1 MSPIYSQVA
10 AGVAVIFKTRGNDV
24 QESDEFRRDANLNDS
39 ISILESA
46 LTDASFR
53 KLLAIPN
60 RRVHKFVAD
69 AIQLCKPMKVFICN
83 DSTMDTEYIRRT
95 AIARGE
101 ETPLANPH
109 HTVHF
114 DGYFDQARD
123 KERTVYL
130 VPKGESLGKQLTQ
143 HDRQEGLET
152 VRKRLEGSMEN
163 KKMVVRFFS
172 LGPLDSPFSIPAV
185 QITDSFYVA
194 HSEDLLYRPG
204 YDYFRRMS
212 EDKEIFWM
220 LHSSGKLIHSVSTDW
235 KKRGVMIDYK
245 ENTVYSVNTQYAGNT
260 IGLKKLALRLAI
272 RKADREGWL
281 AEHMFLMAV
290 HGPHERKTYFTGA
303 YPSGC
308 GKTSTSMVRGN
319 TIVGDDLAYLRVLD
333 GKVRAVNV
341 ERGIFGIIRS
351 VTAKDDPVIWDV
363 LHSNQPAI
371 FSNVLITEDT
381 EPRWLDDGREDP
393 EQGANHS
400 GGWFKGKVDRY
411 GEEIPYAHKNARYT
425 VGLEGLTNLDGCLDD
440 PRGVEVGGIIYGGRD
455 SDTWVPVQQ
464 ALDWTQGIITMGASL
479 ESETTA
485 ATLGP
490 SGVRK
495 FNPFS
500 NLDFLSIPLEDYI
513 RNNLDFVN
521 DSEHKPCIF
530 AVNYFLRNED
540 GDFIT
545 DKSDKQVWLKW
556 MELRVHGEVEAI
568 TAPTGFLPLFD
579 DLKGLFDTYLD
590 KDYTKKEYDAQF
602 TIRIPEYLS
611 KLDRIEKIYKE
622 SVEDPPVELY
632 RELSAQRERL
642 IAVPTEL
649 GDYILPDAFL

>member
-1 MSPIYSQVA
+1 LAI
-10 AGVAVIFKTRGNDV
+10 
-24 QESDEFRRDANLNDS
+24 QETNEFQREAILNDT

-46 LTDASFR
+46 LTDANFR

-60 RRVHKFVAD
+60 RRVHKFVAE

-83 DSTMDTEYIRRT
+83 DSIMDTEYIRRT

-101 ETPLANPH
+101 ETPLANPQ

-130 VPKGESLGKQLTQ
+130 IPKGESLGEQLAQ
-143 HDRQEGLET
+143 HDRDDGLEIAN
-152 VRKRLEGSMEN
+152 KRLEGSMEN

-172 LGPLDSPFSIPAV
+172 LGPLDSQFSIPVV

-194 HSEDLLYRPG
+194 HSEDILYRPG
-204 YDYFRRMS
+204 YDYFRRMP

-220 LHSSGKLIHSVSTDW
+220 LHSSGKLVHSVSTDW

-290 HGPHERKTYFTGA
+290 HGPQERKTYFTGA

-319 TIVGDDLAYLRVLD
+319 TIVGDDLSYLRVLD
-333 GKVRAVNV
+333 GKVKAVNV

-371 FSNVLITEDT
+371 FSNILITEDA
-381 EPRWLDDGREDP
+381 EPRWLDDGRDVP
-393 EQGANHS
+393 DLGINHS
-400 GGWFKGKVDRY
+400 GEWFTGKVDRH

-425 VGLEGLTNLDGCLDD
+425 IGLEGLRNLDGCLDD

-464 ALDWTQGIITMGASL
+464 SRSWEHGVVTMGASL

-495 FNPFS
+495 FQPFS
-500 NLDFLSIPLEDYI
+500 NLDFLSIPLGKYI
-513 RNNLDFVN
+513 QNHLDFGRLS
-521 DSEHKPCIF
+521 SEVPLIF
-530 AVNYFLRNED
+530 AVNYFQKDAD
-540 GDFIT
+540 GNFIT
-545 DKSDKQVWLKW
+545 DKTDKQVWLKW
-556 MELRVHGEVEAI
+556 MELRVHGDVDAI
-568 TAPTGFLPLFD
+568 KTPTGFIPYYD
-579 DLKGLFDTYLD
+579 DLKKLFQQHLD
-590 KDYTKKEYDAQF
+590 KDYSKEDYDVQF
-602 TIRIPEYLS
+602 TIRIPELLE
-611 KLDRIEKIYKE
+611 KIKRIEGIYRDTVPDAPAVLYE
-622 SVEDPPVELY
+622 ELVRQHDRLEHA
-632 RELSAQRERL
+632 RELH
-642 IAVPTEL
+642 
-649 GDYILPDAFL
+649 GDCIIPEKFL

>member
-1 MSPIYSQVA
+1 M
-10 AGVAVIFKTRGNDV
+10 KHT
-24 QESDEFRRDANLNDS
+24 

-46 LTDASFR
+46 LTDANFR

-60 RRVHKFVAD
+60 RSVHRFVAE
-69 AIQLCKPMKVFICN
+69 AIELCKPMKVFVCN

-101 ETPLANPH
+101 ETPLANPY

-123 KERTVYL
+123 KESTVYL
-130 VPKGESLGKQLTQ
+130 VPKGESLGEQLTQ
-143 HDRQEGLET
+143 HDREDGLKL
-152 VRKRLEGSMEN
+152 VKKRLNGSMEN

-172 LGPLDSPFSIPAV
+172 LGPLDSPFSIPVV

-204 YDYFRRMS
+204 YEYFRRMP

-290 HGPHERKTYFTGA
+290 RGPHDRNTFFTGA

-319 TIVGDDLAYLRVLD
+319 TIVGDDLTYLRVLD
-333 GKVRAVNV
+333 GKVRGVNV

-371 FSNVLITEDT
+371 FSNVLITEDA
-381 EPRWLDDGREDP
+381 EPRWLDDGREEP
-393 EQGANHS
+393 ESGINHS
-400 GGWFKGKVDRY
+400 GEWFKGKVDRH
-411 GEEIPYAHKNARYT
+411 GETIPYANKNARYT
-425 VGLEGLTNLDGCLDD
+425 IGLEGLSNLDGCLDD

-464 ALDWTQGIITMGASL
+464 SRSWEHGVITMGASL

-490 SGVRK
+490 SGIRK

-500 NLDFLSIPLEDYI
+500 NLDFLSIPLGKYI
-513 RNNLDFVN
+513 QNHLDFGKLTI
-521 DSEHKPCIF
+521 EPPLIF
-530 AVNYFLRNED
+530 AVNYFQKDKD
-540 GDFIT
+540 GNFLT
-545 DKSDKQVWLKW
+545 DKADKQVWLKW
-556 MELRVHGEVEAI
+556 MELRVHGDVEAI
-568 TAPTGFLPLFD
+568 ETPSGFIPLYE
-579 DLKGLFDTYLD
+579 DLKNLFKQYLD
-590 KDYTKKEYDAQF
+590 KEYLKEDYDEQF
-602 TIRIPEYLS
+602 TTRVPELLA
-611 KLDRIEKIYKE
+611 KIMRIETTYRDTVPDAPQVLYE
-622 SVEDPPVELY
+622 ELTK
-632 RELSAQRERL
+632 QRERL
-642 IAVPTEL
+642 VQAQEKY
-649 GDYILPDAFL
+649 GECILPEAFLS